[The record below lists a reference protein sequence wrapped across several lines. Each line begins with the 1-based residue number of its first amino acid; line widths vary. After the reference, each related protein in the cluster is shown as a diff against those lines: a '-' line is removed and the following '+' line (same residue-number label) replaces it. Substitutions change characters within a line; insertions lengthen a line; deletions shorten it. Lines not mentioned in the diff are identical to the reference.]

1 VTFIPKL
8 VILMDL
14 HKIFDKGAIIAYVE
28 GNLYNK
34 KSSSK

>member
-1 VTFIPKL
+1 
-8 VILMDL
+8 MDL